1 MSGDDSSDGASVDG
15 APVDG
20 APITGSDAISGDPGS
35 GPETLAVSALNI
47 GTDEWVAQHET
58 RTSTGH
64 GVGARVNALWMSGP
78 AAVRWGL
85 PLLVF
90 VLFPVLVSDGYLLRI
105 GVNLGLFALLA
116 LGLNVVIGY
125 AGLLDLGF
133 VAFYGCGAY
142 AYALLSSDKLGVHL
156 PTWLSVPAAVLF
168 TALIGLLVSLPSR
181 RLSGDYLAIV
191 TLFFGQIFTELVL
204 AGDAVSLPG
213 ASDPVD
219 ITGGANGISGVSGWS
234 VFGFSFNTNRSY
246 YYLVLFFV
254 VVLVLGLGRI
264 SRSRMGRAWRA
275 IGEDPLA
282 AASMTIRVNRLKLLA
297 FVVGA
302 GIAGLSGTIFSA
314 VQVGVYASSFDLPM
328 LILLYAAV
336 ILGGSGSLPG
346 TLIGAAIMSVLPEV
360 LRQPTYSEL
369 LFFVGL
375 VAGVLWILK
384 PKIGALVL
392 AATVAVGFAINIVL
406 LAVGVPYL
414 SAAEWTQGV
423 IGELLGR
430 WLFVPQD
437 RLLWGNVAFVLLII
451 AVAAFSRMHGR
462 AKMWFLPLLLWLS
475 VFVWMVRLST
485 EASLTRQLVIGATL
499 VVLMIARPQG
509 IFGKQRVEVL

>member
-1 MSGDDSSDGASVDG
+1 MTGDDPTESARSIS
-15 APVDG
+15 
-20 APITGSDAISGDPGS
+20 GSDPISGDPGPGRGPS
-35 GPETLAVSALNI
+35 PGPETLAVSPLGI

-58 RTSTGH
+58 RTTAGN
-64 GVGARVNALWMSGP
+64 GLGARATLLWMRWP

-90 VLFPVLVSDGYLLRI
+90 LLFPVVVSSGYLLRI

-116 LGLNVVIGY
+116 LGLNVVVGY

-142 AYALLSSDKLGVHL
+142 AYALLSSDQLGVHL
-156 PTWLSVPAAVLF
+156 PTWVSVPAAVLF
-168 TALIGLLVSLPSR
+168 TGLIGLLVSLPSR

-213 ASDPVD
+213 SSDPVD

-234 VFGFSFNTNRSY
+234 LFGFTFSGNRSY

-254 VVLVLGLGRI
+254 VILVLGLSRI
-264 SRSRMGRAWRA
+264 SRTRMGRAWRA

-282 AASMTIRVNRLKLLA
+282 AAAMTIRVNRLKLLA

-302 GIAGLSGTIFSA
+302 GIAGLSGTIFAA
-314 VQVGVYASSFDLPM
+314 VQVGVYASTFDLPM

-346 TLIGAAIMSVLPEV
+346 TLIGAAIMSLLPEV
-360 LRQPTYSEL
+360 LRQPNYSEL

-375 VAGVLWILK
+375 VAGVVWILR
-384 PKIGALVL
+384 PKVAALVI
-392 AATVAVGFAINIVL
+392 AGTVALGFGINVVL

-414 SAAEWTQGV
+414 SADEWTQGV
-423 IGELLGR
+423 IGQLLGR
-430 WLFVPQD
+430 WLFVPQE
-437 RLLWGNVAFVLLII
+437 RLLWGNVAFVLLIASV
-451 AVAAFSRMHGR
+451 AVFSRMRGR
-462 AKMWFLPLLLWLS
+462 AKLWFLPVLLWLA

-485 EASLTRQLVIGATL
+485 ESSLTRQLVIGSTL

-509 IFGKQRVEVL
+509 LFGRQRVEVL